1 MTNTSEYNP
10 QVFRV
15 VSFNANHT
23 ANYTAVVLQRFY
35 YADAIFIQEPS
46 YSVLKRVPSPTNPL
60 GDEFYGTQ
68 AQSTDWLLLEVRDIH
83 RARVACYINRRWV
96 GASPRTRHDIISHPH
111 LLCFSLMFG
120 DTERF
125 FLNVYSHPDNHEGTK
140 ALIQAEHLPSFTL
153 IAGDFNLHH
162 TLWESNRRSE
172 PHAQEIVDFMPDV
185 QVSLLNT
192 PDIFT
197 HFPHRRSFQPSVIDL
212 AWLNSELVDHPL
224 TSLTIDPGSRM
235 GSDHAVLI
243 IDVPTAPTY
252 VASPRIRPGS
262 EEEAEFIVDVIEAIT
277 HHSNDSLSS
286 PLEIETSLTALF
298 SLIQEAFDRH
308 ARIPDIS
315 SHSKPWWNEECQS
328 ALRRLRETNHLDD
341 RWAFYNAVRAA
352 KRKHFDAVIAEMAAI
367 KRPWDLTAWSKPR
380 PISAISHIQDRNGN
394 VIHSFDHFVQSC
406 TEQFF
411 SAHDRRVDLSVVEC
425 LPRQE
430 ERGFPPFSIK
440 EMQDALSGTTSRSA
454 PGPDHLTWPIIKFLC
469 QDSTIASFWPR
480 VFNSCVQH
488 SHWPAQFK
496 SSITV
501 IIPKPKK
508 PDYSVLK
515 AYRPIVLLSCMG
527 KLCEKMIAKRMQYD
541 CVRYR
546 LLHPSQCGGISFHST
561 DDAGLLLVHHLRAAR
576 AAGLH
581 STCLAMDIAQFF
593 PSVNHQ
599 LLVAVLRRLGFNPSL
614 CKLVESYLAGRT
626 TQFRWSDKLSE
637 PVGCAVGVGQGSCL
651 SPLFSA
657 LAILPAL
664 FLISRLL
671 PTPSNI
677 LRTSLLFFV
686 DDGILTISTDSLG
699 TNIFLLKTLY
709 PRVVSV
715 FRRIG
720 IILELDK
727 LELCHFPQA
736 RYSGPLPSLSITVEG
751 STITLRPLQV
761 WRYLGFFL
769 DPSLKFQHHVRYYAT
784 KALSTVRGYPLLGN
798 SARGLAP
805 DQKRQL
811 CISCVLPILTYGFRL
826 WYNPRKPQ
834 KSLIAMLS
842 RAQAAA
848 ARWILGAFRTSPTGG
863 MEILAGLLPIHLH
876 IRRPFE
882 RSILRFQRLPNSH
895 IVSATASPNGPRDY
909 SYTVGFPIRHFL
921 PRSPCRYK

>member
-68 AQSTDWLLLEVRDIH
+68 AQSTDWLLLEVRGIH

-315 SHSKPWWNEECQS
+315 SHSKPWWNEEC
-328 ALRRLRETNHLDD
+328 
-341 RWAFYNAVRAA
+341 RA
-352 KRKHFDAVIAEMAAI
+352 H
-367 KRPWDLTAWSKPR
+367 
-380 PISAISHIQDRNGN
+380 
-394 VIHSFDHFVQSC
+394 
-406 TEQFF
+406 
-411 SAHDRRVDLSVVEC
+411 
-425 LPRQE
+425 
-430 ERGFPPFSIK
+430 
-440 EMQDALSGTTSRSA
+440 
-454 PGPDHLTWPIIKFLC
+454 
-469 QDSTIASFWPR
+469 
-480 VFNSCVQH
+480 
-488 SHWPAQFK
+488 
-496 SSITV
+496 
-501 IIPKPKK
+501 
-508 PDYSVLK
+508 
-515 AYRPIVLLSCMG
+515 
-527 KLCEKMIAKRMQYD
+527 
-541 CVRYR
+541 
-546 LLHPSQCGGISFHST
+546 
-561 DDAGLLLVHHLRAAR
+561 
-576 AAGLH
+576 
-581 STCLAMDIAQFF
+581 
-593 PSVNHQ
+593 
-599 LLVAVLRRLGFNPSL
+599 
-614 CKLVESYLAGRT
+614 
-626 TQFRWSDKLSE
+626 
-637 PVGCAVGVGQGSCL
+637 
-651 SPLFSA
+651 
-657 LAILPAL
+657 
-664 FLISRLL
+664 
-671 PTPSNI
+671 
-677 LRTSLLFFV
+677 
-686 DDGILTISTDSLG
+686 ILTIMHATGDEKEADTVLMMLRASRGGSTPHPRMPRR
-699 TNIFLLKTLY
+699 LLLCWGALT
-709 PRVVSV
+709 PAGEV
-715 FRRIG
+715 FPS
-720 IILELDK
+720 K
-727 LELCHFPQA
+727 LLVPSPLVLPWLPHA
-736 RYSGPLPSLSITVEG
+736 REGGPLQGSPSPSPPALERPTQKSRPTPASLTSLSPWTCQ
-751 STITLRPLQV
+751 RPV
-761 WRYLGFFL
+761 
-769 DPSLKFQHHVRYYAT
+769 T
-784 KALSTVRGYPLLGN
+784 N
-798 SARGLAP
+798 E
-805 DQKRQL
+805 
-811 CISCVLPILTYGFRL
+811 
-826 WYNPRKPQ
+826 
-834 KSLIAMLS
+834 
-842 RAQAAA
+842 
-848 ARWILGAFRTSPTGG
+848 SP
-863 MEILAGLLPIHLH
+863 
-876 IRRPFE
+876 
-882 RSILRFQRLPNSH
+882 
-895 IVSATASPNGPRDY
+895 
-909 SYTVGFPIRHFL
+909 
-921 PRSPCRYK
+921 